1 MNNLSQSRSLG
12 KLWTV
17 PFFDNELKTFIF
29 KLHNNTLGYNYTIF
43 KRENSCLN
51 KILFL
56 ITKLFMKYIWD
67 CKVRKSMPNLRLLR
81 VYIKSEINIFSK
93 CKRGFNEILAISGI
107 NLDRE

>member
-1 MNNLSQSRSLG
+1 M
-12 KLWTV
+12 TV
-17 PFFDNELKTFIF
+17 ETLRDEFFDWVMSTTIGAGGPVNRQEFF
-29 KLHNNTLGYNYTIF
+29 TIF